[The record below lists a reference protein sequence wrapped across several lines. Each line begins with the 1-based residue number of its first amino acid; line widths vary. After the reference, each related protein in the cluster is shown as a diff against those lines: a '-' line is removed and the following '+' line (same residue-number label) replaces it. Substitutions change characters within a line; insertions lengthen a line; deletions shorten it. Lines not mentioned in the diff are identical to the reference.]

1 MTEEKQNIP
10 SRDAQGLLNMAQE
23 ITRQRVDLLE
33 DLTRKLSRN
42 CDTCVGEPG
51 GSLALIEE
59 IQTLAQLIHDYAN
72 QQLLEQCTP
81 KEEDNER

>member
-1 MTEEKQNIP
+1 MSEEKQSKP

-23 ITRQRVDLLE
+23 ITRQRVDLLTE
-33 DLTRKLSRN
+33 LTRKLAIL
-42 CDTCVGEPG
+42 VGEPCD
-51 GSLALIEE
+51 SLALIEE

-81 KEEDNER
+81 KEEDKQ